1 MKEHWRLYSM
11 ITSLILRHYLR
22 KTVMYVAIMG
32 IIELYKVKDE
42 LAAPII
48 DSMLN

>member
-1 MKEHWRLYSM
+1 
-11 ITSLILRHYLR
+11 
-22 KTVMYVAIMG
+22 MYVAIMG

-48 DSMLN
+48 DSMLNLRNVTSKFRNL